1 VEEEEDGEPWDC
13 GNPHTRSREDALK
26 KISEKERQI
35 VVVKA
40 SKKRMVTWTY
50 AKTGNEEEKDYFEG
64 VPGKRCK

>member
-1 VEEEEDGEPWDC
+1 
-13 GNPHTRSREDALK
+13 LK

-50 AKTGNEEEKDYFEG
+50 AKTGNEEEKYYFEG